1 MEGLLH
7 RCECFLITNKL
18 PFLEK
23 VWLADRYKLNR
34 LLSLLLREL
43 KPNNKLDL
51 SGARYNGLSD
61 RVKVLLLERM
71 HGSGAPEALIELP
84 IDMENFLNA
93 NDMNFASV
101 RAKTGRSYYVNPYYV
116 ASWSN
121 LFHDRLA
128 SFSISNDD
136 IFCPCTHEELKFFLM
151 AIYPPQLRIN
161 GWFKIKKNII

>member
-7 RCECFLITNKL
+7 RCECFLIPNKL

-43 KPNNKLDL
+43 KPNHKLDL
-51 SGARYNGLSD
+51 SGALYNGLSD

-71 HGSGAPEALIELP
+71 HGSGAPEALIEPP

-161 GWFKIKKNII
+161 G